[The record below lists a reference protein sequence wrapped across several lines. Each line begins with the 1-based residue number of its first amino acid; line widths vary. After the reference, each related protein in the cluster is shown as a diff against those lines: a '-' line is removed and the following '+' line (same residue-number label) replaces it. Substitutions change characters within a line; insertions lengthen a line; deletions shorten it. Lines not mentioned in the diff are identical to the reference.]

1 MKTQGAINSQWQIIK
16 CQLKSCPDEMKNTH
30 MNEYDLVIVVA
41 DHGNDPIHHGT
52 DHTRENVPLICYHKN
67 INGKVLED
75 LESFAV
81 VGCTIADN
89 FNVQLPKIGKSIL
102 GEL

>member
-1 MKTQGAINSQWQIIK
+1 MSK
-16 CQLKSCPDEMKNTH
+16 
-30 MNEYDLVIVVA
+30 MNDDDLVIVVA

-67 INGKVLED
+67 IKGKVLD
-75 LESFAV
+75 NQESFAV
-81 VGCTIADN
+81 VGSTIADN
-89 FNVQLPKIGKSIL
+89 FNVSLPKIGKSIL